1 MKRHDRSPPGADFV
15 PASHRRRL
23 SFSHSDLSDPGQV
36 EELFEQCL
44 DQVLRGLH
52 PVSRDT
58 AIRLAA
64 IHCFVQFGEHQ
75 KGVEQS
81 IRAYKLLPKEYTHGR
96 SVHSREHEKNIIEQY
111 RNLSFADAFA
121 AKRKYCDI
129 CRNLPTYG
137 MIFFEVKEPHGNRL
151 ISRLFGVNKD
161 CVMSVDKKT
170 KVVRKLW
177 PMEQIRR
184 WAAGPTTFN
193 IDFGDYQ
200 DGYYS
205 VQTTEGGKIK
215 SLLAEFV
222 DVIIW
227 KKKLVDP
234 FGLEGDEGA
243 IMIEDFVLRARSVPV
258 TFEDVVEE
266 EERAPIMSKSHPAAL
281 STPTILEPKERI
293 AFPAES
299 DRFPR
304 PFASPSAT
312 LPNEFP
318 RQFDPSAL
326 HPHQMPDE
334 APKLMALPAKAEQY
348 DQLPFQEAAPI
359 ATKFTPP
366 TSPFP
371 QQIAPVQLRPNL
383 PDESFS
389 PPFPPLSHSISQLPS
404 PKTRKWQSAV
414 RPPSVSV
421 LTEQEIVYEISVKN
435 GQAHRSFEQFYS
447 QKRNLQGLNAAIGQ
461 SARRVS
467 ESSGQLAKGQQQIAN
482 LALTEEQRLMA
493 VQLGEDTIRHR
504 AVLFLAY
511 TAQLISRTFPFD
523 GRRMDFGFPITPTIW
538 RGSNC
543 RGGGS
548 GQFVRIGAVF
558 PRIVRPPNGRNAN
571 GPTRS
576 LNLHGFYRLD
586 DKIKSRKILIGEN
599 AFALL
604 NALNDAEE
612 AEEEH
617 RFYEEMN
624 QAIQQVA
631 NGTANLVV
639 QAKSLP
645 ALSVDLRGDKV
656 IESATNVAL
665 FTSELIALARVLSSI
680 MAHPACQKRVQN
692 AVERVRSAI
701 HELIEHAK
709 ADAFSQFAVTGTTEH
724 YAKMQQNALV
734 AEVALKQLLEQTMA

>member
-1 MKRHDRSPPGADFV
+1 MKRHDRSPPGDDFV

-137 MIFFEVKEPHGNRL
+137 MIFFEVKEPQGNRL
-151 ISRLFGVNKD
+151 IPRLFGVNKD

-258 TFEDVVEE
+258 TFDDVVEE
-266 EERAPIMSKSHPAAL
+266 EEEAPIMSKSHSAAL
-281 STPTILEPKERI
+281 STPTIQGPKERI
-293 AFPAES
+293 AFPADS

-304 PFASPSAT
+304 PFGSPSAT

-326 HPHQMPDE
+326 HQLQMPDE

-348 DQLPFQEAAPI
+348 DQLPFQEAPPI

-383 PDESFS
+383 PDESLS
-389 PPFPPLSHSISQLPS
+389 PPFPPLSYSISQLPP
-404 PKTRKWQSAV
+404 PKNRKWQSAV

-467 ESSGQLAKGQQQIAN
+467 ESSGQLAKGQQQIGN

-511 TAQLISRTFPFD
+511 TAQCFRELCALRTD
-523 GRRMDFGFPITPTIW
+523 AMEM
-538 RGSNC
+538 
-543 RGGGS
+543 
-548 GQFVRIGAVF
+548 
-558 PRIVRPPNGRNAN
+558 
-571 GPTRS
+571 GPLVHSICTAFIDLMTKLNPEKCEKRS
-576 LNLHGFYRLD
+576 AFL
-586 DKIKSRKILIGEN
+586 SSASLIGEN

-645 ALSVDLRGDKV
+645 ALSIDSRGDKV

-724 YAKMQQNALV
+724 YAKMHKNALV